1 MPATS
6 RTISITLLA
15 LAIVNNILLFSF
27 CRKTDKYKDDDN
39 NFGFNPND
47 VLEETTDGFVVN
59 HGDHKHYVYKKN
71 LTALQIK
78 QEFLKKS
85 K

>member
-1 MPATS
+1 M
-6 RTISITLLA
+6 L
-15 LAIVNNILLFSF
+15 
-27 CRKTDKYKDDDN
+27 
-39 NFGFNPND
+39 FNPND

-78 QEFLKKS
+78 QAQEFLKKS